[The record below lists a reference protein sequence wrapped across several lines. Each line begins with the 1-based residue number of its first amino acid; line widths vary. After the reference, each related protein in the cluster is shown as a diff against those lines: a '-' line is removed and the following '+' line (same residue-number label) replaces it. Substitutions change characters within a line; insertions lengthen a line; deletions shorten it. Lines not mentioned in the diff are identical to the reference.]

1 MHALPPGS
9 LRLVHLSDTHLLRD
23 GGLHQGVVDTGAA
36 LERVLVEADRVP
48 EVRLLVGSGDLSEDG
63 TAESY
68 ALLRERLVPWTSSRG
83 AALVLTP
90 GNHDVRSAFRLVLG
104 DGHGAPGTDDGRDPA
119 AVPPIDGVTIVDG
132 WRIATLDTSVPGKGY
147 GALREQQLDG
157 LRELLAT
164 PAEHGTVL
172 VLHHPPV
179 AAPTT
184 LHESLALQGPERLA
198 EIVRGSD
205 VRVILSGHYHHH
217 IVGSLAGVPVL
228 VAPGVANETD
238 MAAEPGTER
247 IVRGSGFLV
256 VDVRPDGGVAS
267 VVVRAHAED
276 DGDEVALLDAGLVQ
290 RIIADSGAPAAP

>member
-23 GGLHQGVVDTGAA
+23 GGLHQGVVDTAAA
-36 LERVLVEADRVP
+36 LDRVLAEADRIP
-48 EVRLLVGSGDLSEDG
+48 DVRLLVGSGDLSEDG
-63 TAESY
+63 TPESY
-68 ALLRERLVPWTSSRG
+68 ALLRERLDPWAAERG
-83 AALVLTP
+83 AAVVLSP

-104 DGHGAPGTDDGRDPA
+104 DGHGGPGTDDGRDPA

-132 WRIATLDTSVPGKGY
+132 WRVITLDTSVPGKGY
-147 GALREQQLDG
+147 GALREQ
-157 LRELLAT
+157 LAT
-164 PAEHGTVL
+164 PAERGTVL

-179 AAPTT
+179 PAPTT

-198 EIVRGSD
+198 DIVRGSD

-238 MAAEPGTER
+238 VAATPGTER

-256 VDVRPDGGVAS
+256 VDVDPAGGVTS
-267 VVVRAHAED
+267 VVVRAHAVD
-276 DGDEVALLDAGLVQ
+276 DGAEVAVLDAELVQ
-290 RIIADSGAPAAP
+290 RIIASSGAPALP